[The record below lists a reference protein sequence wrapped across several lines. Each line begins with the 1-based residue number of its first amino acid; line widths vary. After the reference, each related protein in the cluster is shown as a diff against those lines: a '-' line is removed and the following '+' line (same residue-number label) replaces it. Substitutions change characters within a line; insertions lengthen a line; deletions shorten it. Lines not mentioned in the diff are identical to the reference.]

1 MTHIGEN
8 GAGHFVKMVHNG
20 IEYSDMQLISE
31 SYDLMRRALGMTP
44 AEIGDVF
51 EEWNKTELES
61 YLIEITA
68 DVLHQVDK
76 KTGKPLVD
84 VIVDHA
90 GMKGTGT
97 WTVQSAL
104 DLAVPVTGIAEA
116 VFASGERKADAVAAA
131 FAQPRNP
138 QAPSSFAD
146 GEELIWYIDQAAASK
161 L

>member
-1 MTHIGEN
+1 
-8 GAGHFVKMVHNG
+8 
-20 IEYSDMQLISE
+20 
-31 SYDLMRRALGMTP
+31 MRRALGMTP

-90 GMKGTGT
+90 GMK
-97 WTVQSAL
+97 
-104 DLAVPVTGIAEA
+104 
-116 VFASGERKADAVAAA
+116 
-131 FAQPRNP
+131 
-138 QAPSSFAD
+138 APARGPCSRR
-146 GEELIWYIDQAAASK
+146 LIWPCR
-161 L
+161 